1 MPEPFLGLSARDRAA
16 ALGVAISRSG
26 RPAHILE
33 KDIWVVWTLRVLFES
48 AFAEHLVFKGGTS
61 LSKVYKAI
69 RRFSEDID
77 ITYDIRAFAPELV
90 KDAPDALPPTRT
102 QAGRWSKLIR
112 AKVLGWVNDTAL
124 PVVETQLRAS
134 GAPAK
139 ARAEGENL
147 VVQYEPVVSGY
158 GYVRPEVTV
167 EFGAR
172 STGEPADVQH
182 VTCDAA
188 PYLGEVVFPEA
199 SPRVMRIER
208 TFWEKSTAIHVYCRQ
223 GKLKGERFAR
233 HWYDIARLEAE
244 GHAARALEDRDL
256 AQAVARHKS
265 WFFVENDEAGE
276 TIDYGAAVSGDL
288 QLVPA
293 GEALKVLAA
302 DYAKMTE
309 DGVLLDDAEPF
320 EGIIERCRALQDR
333 ANALRKPDPAARQTT
348 RG

>member
-1 MPEPFLGLSARDRAA
+1 MADPFFRLSARDRAD
-16 ALGVAISRSG
+16 ALGVAASLSG

-33 KDIWVVWTLRVLFES
+33 KDIWVVWTLHALFEA

-77 ITYDIRAFAPELV
+77 VTYDIRAFAPKLV
-90 KDAPDALPPTRT
+90 EDAPEALPPTRSQ
-102 QAGRWSKLIR
+102 QARWSRLIR
-112 AKVLGWVNDTAL
+112 EKLPGWVSRVAL
-124 PVVETQLRAS
+124 PAVAARQNES
-134 GAPAK
+134 GASAQ
-139 ARAEGENL
+139 ARADGDNL
-147 VVQYEPVVSGY
+147 IIRYEPIAGGY
-158 GYVRPEVTV
+158 GYVRPEVRV

-172 STGEPADVQH
+172 STGEPADAQK

-188 PYLGEVVFPEA
+188 QHVADVLFPEA
-199 SPRVMRIER
+199 SPRVMRVER

-233 HWYDIARLEAE
+233 HWYDIARLDAE
-244 GHAARALEDRDL
+244 GHAARALEDHDL

-265 WFFVENDEAGE
+265 WFFAEKDADGRI
-276 TIDYGAAVSGDL
+276 IDYGAAVSGHL
-288 QLVPA
+288 QLVPT
-293 GEALKVLAA
+293 GQALELLAA

-320 EGIIERCRALQDR
+320 EAIIARCRSLQQR
-333 ANALRKPDPAARQTT
+333 ANAPSK
-348 RG
+348 